1 MFYAWRYAKYNKMK
15 MREGE
20 KTPGLVEF
28 MNCMY
33 GRTVDDGYF
42 CYNYSAR
49 YSTMN
54 HVAMCACALA
64 SVEWTS

>member
-28 MNCMY
+28 MNYMY
-33 GRTVDDGYF
+33 GRTMEMFATIIHLDILQS
-42 CYNYSAR
+42 CS
-49 YSTMN
+49 
-54 HVAMCACALA
+54 HVCMY
-64 SVEWTS
+64 TSFS